1 MAASLSELRAA
12 HASYLASATARCLL
26 RAADA
31 PAASLIAATFSHI
44 HGLDRALSAGG
55 GGGAARP
62 GLAQAS
68 RAHFAGITRGLAA
81 VAHPIAALY
90 RDGSAV

>member
-1 MAASLSELRAA
+1 MSAGFRVYATMPQDMPLSRVAA
-12 HASYLASATARCLL
+12 HAQRVEAMGY
-26 RAADA
+26 D
-31 PAASLIAATFSHI
+31 
-44 HGLDRALSAGG
+44 GLDRALSAGG